1 MSVTKHK
8 PPCAWTLGSYECGHE
23 YHEHQEPEDF
33 SEGTVVWHESSCQ
46 AKKPHPATTT
56 LPVERCPCPG
66 YQRPGSIPKRR
77 KHGIN
82 KRAKAFEREVMDE
95 LRGVR
100 LGGPGEPDGVTY
112 DNEGLE
118 MLSVECEESARAKSP
133 KWQRDK
139 VKQSITHA
147 KRRRG
152 HPIPIFV
159 SNEKAGRGIQTQTE
173 VHMTLSHF
181 VTLLERL
188 GAFGE

>member
-1 MSVTKHK
+1 MTRTAVRK
-8 PPCAWTLGSYECGHE
+8 PPCVCSHQ
-23 YHEHQEPEDF
+23 YHHHQEREDLGDGL
-33 SEGTVVWHESSCQ
+33 EKWHESKCQ
-46 AKKPHPATTT
+46 ASIFEVPT
-56 LPVERCPCPG
+56 LSERYGRPCPCPG

-112 DNEGLE
+112 DNDGLE